1 MSTPNPLGENGPGHA
16 GGGMSGGGTS
26 GGPPG
31 GSTLTGSRTAE
42 NLTARAHE
50 GIDQLAAGAS
60 AAERRVR
67 DTAAK
72 MSGQLG
78 TAAERARERSMQMKQ
93 QVSEYAGSNPMTSLA
108 LAFVAGVLL
117 TVLMRR

>member
-1 MSTPNPLGENGPGHA
+1 
-16 GGGMSGGGTS
+16 
-26 GGPPG
+26 
-31 GSTLTGSRTAE
+31 
-42 NLTARAHE
+42 
-50 GIDQLAAGAS
+50 
-60 AAERRVR
+60 
-67 DTAAK
+67 

>member
-1 MSTPNPLGENGPGHA
+1 MSTPHPLGEDI
-16 GGGMSGGGTS
+16 S
-26 GGPPG
+26 
-31 GSTLTGSRTAE
+31 LTGSRTAE

-60 AAERRVR
+60 AAERKVR
-67 DTAAK
+67 EQASR
-72 MSGQLG
+72 MNEQFG
-78 TAAERARERSMQMKQ
+78 TAAERARERSMQVKQ
-93 QVSEYAGSNPMTSLA
+93 QVSDYAGSNPMTSLA

>member
-1 MSTPNPLGENGPGHA
+1 MSTPNPLGDN
-16 GGGMSGGGTS
+16 
-26 GGPPG
+26 
-31 GSTLTGSRTAE
+31 STLAGSRTAE

-60 AAERRVR
+60 AAER
-67 DTAAK
+67 K
-72 MSGQLG
+72 MREKASRMGEQFG

-93 QVSEYAGSNPMTSLA
+93 QVSDYTGSNPMTSLA